1 MKIAISGK
9 GGSGKTTLTAL
20 LAQAVADQGFR
31 VFAIDADPNPN
42 LALALNVSGTPQPL
56 VEMKDLMEERLGAL
70 EGFFKINPHVDDIPE
85 RFSVEH
91 NGIRLL
97 VMGGVRKGGAGCA
110 CPENTILRSLL
121 QHLMLLRDEWV
132 IVDCEAGLEHLGR
145 ATAQGVD
152 ALLIVI
158 EPNLV
163 ATETAQRIRMLAGEI
178 GLQRLYAVG
187 NKVRGPEDAEFI
199 KQHLDGIELLTLLP
213 ESPAAREAARSGT
226 PVQDSE
232 LTAHASTILRTLQ
245 AG

>member
-1 MKIAISGK
+1 
-9 GGSGKTTLTAL
+9 
-20 LAQAVADQGFR
+20 
-31 VFAIDADPNPN
+31 
-42 LALALNVSGTPQPL
+42 
-56 VEMKDLMEERLGAL
+56 MKDLMEERLGAL

-91 NGIRLL
+91 SGVRLL
-97 VMGGVRKGGAGCA
+97 VMGGVRQGGAGCA

-121 QHLMLLRDEWV
+121 QHLMLARDEWV

-158 EPNLV
+158 EPDRV
-163 ATETAQRIRMLAGEI
+163 GVETARRIRKLA
-178 GLQRLYAVG
+178 A
-187 NKVRGPEDAEFI
+187 
-199 KQHLDGIELLTLLP
+199 

-226 PVQDSE
+226 PIQDSE
-232 LTAHASTILRTLQ
+232 LTAQVRAIMQTLQ